1 MNVSWYFESSEVMTD
16 RVDAF
21 NVVYLAQDSTGAID
35 SMSPDKYVFLHFFR
49 LMMAR
54 MSWTIQE
61 HVDHFILL
69 RI

>member
-35 SMSPDKYVFLHFFR
+35 SMSPDKYVFFAFFSPNDGKDELDYTR
-49 LMMAR
+49 
-54 MSWTIQE
+54 TC
-61 HVDHFILL
+61 
-69 RI
+69 